1 MWGVTALRELGKALL
16 KREHLSLKDK
26 AKFLGRGVDEPLHV

>member
-1 MWGVTALRELGKALL
+1 MWGVTALRELGKAPL

-26 AKFLGRGVDEPLHV
+26 VKFPGRGGEETLHV